1 MYKYKRKRGTLLK
14 KQVQIL
20 FFYHPLPR
28 HRKEGVK
35 VLGAFSPWKGII
47 VMQNQD
53 ELVQIVT
60 KMDGKPYPA
69 YKVIKGVYQYQ
80 DYELL
85 IDHVQGDPFAIPSKV
100 RVRIPIST
108 AGFPADT
115 YHNECRTTALCDFLA
130 RQFYHSIKKHNRQQQ
145 GSGKS
150 GAIEIDRPGQE
161 VLKTSSMVI
170 IDGCIEVRF
179 LVGLP
184 AFGRRIAG
192 KIAAHIFSD
201 TIPRI
206 VNDSLYYQKLPEDK
220 LYRHIETVEDAEF
233 IRKNLPESG
242 LIAFVA
248 DNAVLPRASGVDPK
262 PLSSKELVPFKSC
275 QSMRVSMTLPNYGE
289 ISGMGIRRGVT
300 LIIGGGYHGKSTLLN
315 ALEYGIYNHIP
326 DDGREFVVTNA
337 DAVKIRAEDGRG
349 IQNLNIDPFISN
361 LPFDQDTT
369 EFSTANASGSTSQ
382 AANILEALEVGAL
395 TLLLDEDTLATNF
408 MIRDIRMKTLIAKEK
423 EPITPFVEH
432 VRSLYGKKGISTV
445 IVMGGSG
452 DYFSLADAV
461 IGMIE
466 YRPQDLTSQAHQ
478 IAKDDPTPEH
488 FDATPPSEI
497 PRIPA
502 PNVLSPSKGK
512 RPIDIKIDELLYMR
526 FGEHKVNV
534 SAIEQLVH
542 PSQLRTI
549 GYAIHYASRY
559 MDGINSIKEICRL
572 VLDDIQEKGL
582 DCLSDR
588 EARGDFAEFRSYELA
603 ATLNR
608 FRALR
613 VEQKHTT
620 HIKNM
625 Q

>member
-1 MYKYKRKRGTLLK
+1 MKSQNELSQTL
-14 KQVQIL
+14 
-20 FFYHPLPR
+20 
-28 HRKEGVK
+28 
-35 VLGAFSPWKGII
+35 
-47 VMQNQD
+47 
-53 ELVQIVT
+53 T
-60 KMDGKPYPA
+60 KMEGKPYPA
-69 YKVIKGVYQYQ
+69 YKAIKGRYQYQ

-100 RVRIPIST
+100 RIKIPIST
-108 AGFPADT
+108 AGFPEET
-115 YHNECRTTALCDFLA
+115 YHNECRNVALCDFLA
-130 RQFYHSIKKHNRQQQ
+130 RQFYHSIKKHNTQKQ

-161 VLKTSSMVI
+161 VLKTSSMI
-170 IDGCIEVRF
+170 IKDDCIEARF

-192 KIAAHIFSD
+192 KIAAHMFSK
-201 TIPRI
+201 TIPQI
-206 VNDSLYYQKLPEDK
+206 VNDSLYYQSLPADK
-220 LYRHIETVEDAEF
+220 LYRHIETVEDSEF
-233 IRKNLPESG
+233 IRGKLSELA
-242 LIAFVA
+242 LISFIA
-248 DNAVLPRASGVDPK
+248 DDSVLPRSSGVDPR
-262 PLSSKELVPFKSC
+262 PLSSEGVIPFQSC
-275 QSMRVSMTLPNYGE
+275 QSMRTSITLPNQGE
-289 ISGMGIRRGVT
+289 ITGMGVHKGVS
-300 LIIGGGYHGKSTLLN
+300 LIVGGGYHGKSTLLN

-337 DAVKIRAEDGRG
+337 DAVKIRAEDGRS

-382 AANILEALEVGAL
+382 AANILEALEVGAN

-408 MIRDIRMKTLIAKEK
+408 MIRDMRMKTLIAKEK

-432 VRSLYGKKGISTV
+432 VRSLYEEKGISTV

-466 YRPQDLTSQAHQ
+466 YRPHDLTSRAHQ
-478 IAKDDPTPEH
+478 IAKESPLPEY
-488 FDATPPSEI
+488 FNPTPPSEI
-497 PRIPA
+497 QRIPV

-512 RPIDIKIDELLYMR
+512 RPVDIKIEDLLYMR
-526 FGEHKVNV
+526 FGTHKVQV
-534 SAIEQLVH
+534 GAVEQLVH

-549 GYAIHYASRY
+549 GYAIHYAGRY
-559 MDGINSIKEICRL
+559 MDGQKSIKEICRL
-572 VLDDIQEKGL
+572 ILADIQEKGL

-608 FRALR
+608 FRALKIR
-613 VEQKHTT
+613 QRS
-620 HIKNM
+620 
-625 Q
+625 

>member
-1 MYKYKRKRGTLLK
+1 MND
-14 KQVQIL
+14 Q
-20 FFYHPLPR
+20 
-28 HRKEGVK
+28 KELDKALSV
-35 VLGAFSPWKGII
+35 
-47 VMQNQD
+47 
-53 ELVQIVT
+53 
-60 KMDGKPYPA
+60 MDGKPYPA
-69 YKVIKGVYQYQ
+69 YKAIKGGYVYQ
-80 DYELL
+80 DYEIW

-108 AGFPADT
+108 AGFPANT
-115 YHNECRTTALCDFLA
+115 YHSECRNVALCDFLA
-130 RQFYHSIKKHNRQQQ
+130 RRFHHSIKKHNTQKQ

-170 IDGCIEVRF
+170 IDGCIEARF

-192 KIAAHIFSD
+192 KIALHLFSE
-201 TIPRI
+201 TIPQI
-206 VNDSLYYQKLPEDK
+206 VEDSLYFKKLPADK
-220 LYRHIETVEDAEF
+220 LFRHIETVEDAEF
-233 IRKNLPESG
+233 IRGKLSELNLV
-242 LIAFVA
+242 AFIA
-248 DNAVLPRASGVDPK
+248 DNAVLPRASGVDPR
-262 PLSSKELVPFKSC
+262 PLNTEGVVPFRSC
-275 QSMRVSMTLPNYGE
+275 QSMRASITLPNRGE
-289 ISGMGIRRGVT
+289 ITGMGIRKGVT
-300 LIIGGGYHGKSTLLN
+300 LIVGGGYHGKSTLLN

-326 DDGREFVVTNA
+326 DDGREFVVSSA
-337 DAVKIRAEDGRG
+337 DAVKIRAEDGRS

-382 AANILEALEVGAL
+382 AANILEALEVGAN

-432 VRSLYGKKGISTV
+432 VRNIYEEKGVSTV

-452 DYFSLADAV
+452 DYFSLADVV

-466 YRPQDLTSQAHQ
+466 YCPHDLTSQAQQ
-478 IAKDDPTPEH
+478 IVKENPLPEYS
-488 FDATPPSEI
+488 DATPPSEI
-497 PRIPA
+497 QRIPV
-502 PNVLSPSKGK
+502 PNVLDPSKGK
-512 RPIDIKIDELLYMR
+512 RPVDIKIDELLYLR
-526 FGEHKVNV
+526 FGAHKVQVN
-534 SAIEQLVH
+534 AIEQLVH

-549 GYAIHYASRY
+549 GYAIYYAKRY
-559 MDGINSIKEICRL
+559 IDGKKSIKEICRL
-572 VLDDIQEKGL
+572 VLVDIHEKGL

-613 VEQKHTT
+613 VKQRS
-620 HIKNM
+620 
-625 Q
+625 

>member
-1 MYKYKRKRGTLLK
+1 MKSQNELN
-14 KQVQIL
+14 QIL
-20 FFYHPLPR
+20 
-28 HRKEGVK
+28 
-35 VLGAFSPWKGII
+35 
-47 VMQNQD
+47 
-53 ELVQIVT
+53 T

-69 YKVIKGVYQYQ
+69 YKAIKSGYECQ
-80 DYELL
+80 DYEIW
-85 IDHVQGDPFAIPSKV
+85 IDHVQGDPFAIPSKI

-108 AGFPADT
+108 TGFPEET
-115 YHNECRTTALCDFLA
+115 YSNECRNVTLCDFLA
-130 RQFYHSIKKHNRQQQ
+130 RQFYHSIKKHNTQKQ

-161 VLKTSSMVI
+161 VLKTSSMI
-170 IDGCIEVRF
+170 IKDDCIEARF

-192 KIAAHIFSD
+192 KIAAHMFSE
-201 TIPRI
+201 TIPQI
-206 VNDSLYYQKLPEDK
+206 VNDSLYYQSLPADK
-220 LYRHIETVEDAEF
+220 LYRHIETVEDSEF
-233 IRKNLPESG
+233 IRGKLSELG
-242 LIAFVA
+242 LIAFIA
-248 DNAVLPRASGVDPK
+248 ENAVLPRASGVDSR
-262 PLSSKELVPFKSC
+262 PLSSEGVIPFQSC
-275 QSMRVSMTLPNYGE
+275 QSMKASITLPNRGE
-289 ISGMGIRRGVT
+289 ISGMGIRKGVT
-300 LIIGGGYHGKSTLLN
+300 LIVGGGYHGKSTLLN

-326 DDGREFVVTNA
+326 DDGRELVVTNA
-337 DAVKIRAEDGRG
+337 DAVKIRAEDGRS

-361 LPFDQDTT
+361 LPIDQDTT

-382 AANILEALEVGAL
+382 AANILEALEVGAN

-408 MIRDIRMKTLIAKEK
+408 MIRDMRMKTLIAKEK

-432 VRSLYGKKGISTV
+432 VRNIYEEKGISTV

-452 DYFSLADAV
+452 DYFSLAEAV

-466 YRPQDLTSQAHQ
+466 YRPHDLTSQAHQ
-478 IAKDDPTPEH
+478 IAKENPLPEYP
-488 FDATPPSEI
+488 DATPPSEVQ
-497 PRIPA
+497 RIPI
-502 PNVLSPSKGK
+502 PNVLNPSNGK
-512 RPIDIKIDELLYMR
+512 RPVDIKIDELLYMR
-526 FGEHKVNV
+526 FGTHKVQV

-559 MDGINSIKEICRL
+559 MDGKNSIKEICSL
-572 VLDDIQEKGL
+572 VLADIKEKGL

-613 VEQKHTT
+613 VTQRG
-620 HIKNM
+620 
-625 Q
+625 

>member
-1 MYKYKRKRGTLLK
+1 MKSQNELSQTL
-14 KQVQIL
+14 
-20 FFYHPLPR
+20 
-28 HRKEGVK
+28 
-35 VLGAFSPWKGII
+35 
-47 VMQNQD
+47 
-53 ELVQIVT
+53 T
-60 KMDGKPYPA
+60 KMEGKPYPA
-69 YKVIKGVYQYQ
+69 YKAIKGRYQYQ

-100 RVRIPIST
+100 RIKIPIST
-108 AGFPADT
+108 AGFPEET
-115 YHNECRTTALCDFLA
+115 YHNECRNVALCDFLA
-130 RQFYHSIKKHNRQQQ
+130 RQFYHSIKKHNTQKQ

-161 VLKTSSMVI
+161 VLKTSSMI
-170 IDGCIEVRF
+170 IKDDCIEARF

-192 KIAAHIFSD
+192 KIAAHMFSE
-201 TIPRI
+201 TIPQI
-206 VNDSLYYQKLPEDK
+206 VTDSLYYQSLPADK
-220 LYRHIETVEDAEF
+220 LYRHIETVEDSEF
-233 IRKNLPESG
+233 IRGKLSELA
-242 LIAFVA
+242 LISFIA
-248 DNAVLPRASGVDPK
+248 DDSVLPRSSGVDPR
-262 PLSSKELVPFKSC
+262 PLSSEGVIPFQSC
-275 QSMRVSMTLPNYGE
+275 QSMRTSITLPNQGE
-289 ISGMGIRRGVT
+289 ITGMGVHKGVS
-300 LIIGGGYHGKSTLLN
+300 LIVGGGYHGKSTLLN

-337 DAVKIRAEDGRG
+337 DAVKIRAEDGRS

-382 AANILEALEVGAL
+382 AANILEALEVGAN

-408 MIRDIRMKTLIAKEK
+408 MIRDMRMKTLIAKEK

-432 VRSLYGKKGISTV
+432 VRSLYEEKGISTV

-466 YRPQDLTSQAHQ
+466 YRPHDLTSRAHQ
-478 IAKDDPTPEH
+478 IAKESPLPEY
-488 FDATPPSEI
+488 FNPTPPSEI
-497 PRIPA
+497 QRIPV

-512 RPIDIKIDELLYMR
+512 RPVDIKIEDLLYMR
-526 FGEHKVNV
+526 FGTHKVQV
-534 SAIEQLVH
+534 GAVEQLVH

-549 GYAIHYASRY
+549 GYAIHYAGRY
-559 MDGINSIKEICRL
+559 MDGQKSIKEICRL
-572 VLDDIQEKGL
+572 ILADIQEKGL

-608 FRALR
+608 FRALKIR
-613 VEQKHTT
+613 QRS
-620 HIKNM
+620 
-625 Q
+625 